1 MIKQYLDM
9 ELDQETVSRLLN
21 ILRFKQKGATI
32 SELSRK
38 TKINRNSVAKY
49 LQLLLISGKVEMQE
63 IGNAKVYSFSHRL
76 PISSLISFSSDF
88 ILLINNEGNI
98 IQINEPYLNFF
109 NLSESEIISKSV
121 EEADLPLLNIP
132 QIRSLIECGLKGE
145 ECTEDLKFDQDDKNL
160 FFRVKSI
167 PTVFESGQKGLT
179 VIIENTTQQQLAEEK
194 LKKNEEKFR
203 NLVEFFPIPISII
216 DSNNACQYINK
227 SFVDFFGYTLADIPT
242 GKEWFNLAFPD
253 QKLREKAI
261 GEWLSEME
269 NSSLVQG
276 RPRLYT
282 ITCKDGT
289 KKEIQFRPSKM
300 SDGNLFVVY
309 EDISEIREAERLHS
323 LFSSIV
329 SSSCEAIIGTTTEGR
344 ITIWNNGAKRL
355 FGYLSDEITGKPFS
369 ILKPAKHKDERMAID
384 ERIMKEGSI
393 AYIETQ
399 LMKKDGELIDV
410 CLTSSPIRDAEDSI
424 IGSSII
430 AHDISARKRVEEA
443 LRCSEDMYRTLF
455 EATGSGICVVEE
467 DMTISLANSQMEK
480 ISGYNRD
487 EIEGKRKWTDFVS
500 EEDREKMV
508 TYHHLR
514 RKETKTVP
522 EQYVFNLIKKSG
534 EIINCLATVKL
545 FPGTDKTL
553 VSILDN
559 SERKRIEDSLKNA
572 NEELE
577 KKVLRHAHDL
587 IVANE
592 ILSLEVTERRY
603 AEKALREQREMTLQC
618 LNLMGLLVVGLDKDG
633 KILMMNKM
641 GSEYLGNPEQVV
653 GRSWFDYCIPKRA
666 KEEALIVQNKI
677 LEGLL
682 SSSISLKPIVTI
694 SGQEKEMVWYIR
706 GLKGEQGEPSLILWL
721 GEDPPGEKIISLSRV
736 I

>member
-1 MIKQYLDM
+1 M

-21 ILRFKQKGATI
+21 ILKFKPKGATI

-145 ECTEDLKFDQDDKNL
+145 EGTEDLKFDQDDKNL
-160 FFRVKSI
+160 FFSVKSI

-179 VIIENTTQQQLAEEK
+179 VIIENTTQKQLAEEK

-203 NLVEFFPIPISII
+203 NLVESLPIPISVIG
-216 DSNNACQYINK
+216 SNNAYQYINH
-227 SFVDFFGYTLADIPT
+227 SFVDMFGYTLADIPT

-253 QKLREKAI
+253 PKLREKAI
-261 GEWLSEME
+261 GAWLSDLK
-269 NSSLVQG
+269 NSSPGQV
-276 RPRLYT
+276 RPRSYT

-289 KKEIQFRPSKM
+289 KKEIRSRYSKM
-300 SDGNLFVVY
+300 SDGNHFVVY
-309 EDISEIREAERLHS
+309 EDITEIMEAEREHA

-329 SSSCEAIIGTTTEGR
+329 SSSCEAIIGMTTEGC
-344 ITIWNNGAKRL
+344 ITIWNEGAKRL

-369 ILKPAKHKDERMAID
+369 ILNPAKHKDERMAID

-393 AYIETQ
+393 AHFETQ
-399 LMKKDGELIDV
+399 LMKKDGEIIDV
-410 CLTSSPIRDAEDSI
+410 FLTSSPIRDAEGTF
-424 IGSSII
+424 IGTSFI
-430 AHDISARKRVEEA
+430 AHDISARKRGEEA
-443 LRCSEDMYRTLF
+443 LRFSENMYRTLF
-455 EATGSGICVVEE
+455 EATGSGMCIVEE
-467 DMTISLANSQMEK
+467 DMTVSLVNSQMEK
-480 ISGYNRD
+480 ISGYHRD
-487 EIEGKRKWTDFVS
+487 EVEGKRNWIDFVS
-500 EEDREKMV
+500 EEDREKLV

-514 RKETKTVP
+514 RKETKSVP
-522 EQYVFNLIKKSG
+522 GQYEFNLIKKSG
-534 EIINCLATVKL
+534 ENINCLVTVSL
-545 FPGTDKTL
+545 IPDTDKTL
-553 VSILDN
+553 VSIMDN
-559 SERKRIEDSLKNA
+559 SEHIRIEDTLKNA

-577 KKVLRHAHDL
+577 KKVLGHAHDL
-587 IVANE
+587 IAANE

-603 AEKALREQREMTLQC
+603 AEKALREQRDMTLEC

-633 KILMMNKM
+633 KILMINKM
-641 GSEYLGNPEQVV
+641 GSEYLGNPEHLV
-653 GRSWFDYCIPKRA
+653 GKSWFDNCIPQRV
-666 KEEALIVQNKI
+666 KEEALIVHNKI
-677 LEGLL
+677 VKGIFN
-682 SSSISLKPIVTI
+682 SSISMKPILTP
-694 SGQEKEMVWYIR
+694 SGQEQEMVWYVR
-706 GLKGEQGEPSLILWL
+706 GIKGEQGEKSLFIWI
-721 GEDPPGEKIISLSRV
+721 GEEPPGEKSVSLSRV